1 MGTLDDGSF
10 ARRRSGDLNE
20 HAPQISQRMDDKR
33 AVVPSAEFFAFRGN
47 GSDEILGDLD
57 A

>member
-1 MGTLDDGSF
+1 MGTLDDGPV

-20 HAPQISQRMDDKR
+20 HTPQVSQWMDDKR
-33 AVVPSAEFFAFRGN
+33 VVVLGAECFVCPGN

>member
-1 MGTLDDGSF
+1 MGSLDDGPV

-20 HAPQISQRMDDKR
+20 HTPQVSHWMDDTR
-33 AVVPSAEFFAFRGN
+33 AVVPGAEFFVYRGN
-47 GSDEILGDLD
+47 GSDKIPGDLD

>member
-1 MGTLDDGSF
+1 MGALDDGSV

-20 HAPQISQRMDDKR
+20 HAPQVSHKMDDKR
-33 AVVPSAEFFAFRGN
+33 VVVPSDGLFFFRGN

>member
-1 MGTLDDGSF
+1 MGTLDDGSV

-33 AVVPSAEFFAFRGN
+33 VVVPCDGLVVCRGN

>member
-1 MGTLDDGSF
+1 MGSLDDGPV

-20 HAPQISQRMDDKR
+20 HTPQVSHWMDDTR
-33 AVVPSAEFFAFRGN
+33 AVVPSAEFFVYRGN
-47 GSDEILGDLD
+47 GSDKIPGDLD